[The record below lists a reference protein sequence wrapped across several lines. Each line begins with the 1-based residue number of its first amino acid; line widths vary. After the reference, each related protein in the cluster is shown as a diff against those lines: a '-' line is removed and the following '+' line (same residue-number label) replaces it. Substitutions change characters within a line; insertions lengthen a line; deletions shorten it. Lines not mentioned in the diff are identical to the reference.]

1 MAIYIL
7 IVSLEKGTK
16 DTAVFLNRAS
26 FLANDQKVHVGLQ
39 SQNPL
44 LKCVETERVRDF
56 TERRDFRIQKE
67 KWLKIQGLGFL
78 SMHFRGISAIQYVL
92 AQSSM
97 S

>member
-7 IVSLEKGTK
+7 IVSLEKGSK

-44 LKCVETERVRDF
+44 LKCVETVRVRDF
-56 TERRDFRIQKE
+56 IERKNFWIQKE

>member
-7 IVSLEKGTK
+7 IVSLEKGSK

-67 KWLKIQGLGFL
+67 K
-78 SMHFRGISAIQYVL
+78 
-92 AQSSM
+92 
-97 S
+97 